1 MSTDASFQ
9 RREVG
14 EAVHFDVVPARQSI
28 GFVLLFG
35 PVSIIGLVIIAVIGA
50 AIGEAFSRQ
59 SGGFL
64 GGLAA
69 LAVGGVVLWVRIW
82 RNYFASRRGR
92 QPVTLTVDAAG
103 LHTAAGPIALRDVAE
118 FNVRRGIDGPGAT
131 PVYSASTVIVTG
143 GAANVA
149 AGAAGHAATQLGLG
163 VVNMTA
169 KARDAQLNALA
180 DRSLVLTVR
189 SRRGSGSTVL
199 AQGLTADCAQA
210 LMNDLAETVGEALQ
224 AQQARAG

>member
-14 EAVHFDVVPARQSI
+14 EAVHFDVVPAPQSI

-35 PVSIIGLVIIAVIGA
+35 PVSLMGLAIIAVIGA
-50 AIGEAFSRQ
+50 AIGEAFSRR
-59 SGGFL
+59 SGGTL
-64 GGLAA
+64 GGLVA
-69 LAVGGVVLWVRIW
+69 LVVGGLFLWVRIW
-82 RNYFASRRGR
+82 RNYFVSRRGR
-92 QPVTLTVDAAG
+92 QAVTLTVDAAG
-103 LHTAAGPIALRDVAE
+103 IHTPAGPIALRDVAE
-118 FNVRRGIDGPGAT
+118 FNVRQAIDGPGAT
-131 PVYSASTVIVTG
+131 PVYSASTVVVG
-143 GAANVA
+143 GPADVA

-163 VVNMTA
+163 VVNATA
-169 KARDAQLNALA
+169 KARDAMLGAQAA
-180 DRSLVLTVR
+180 RSLLLTVR
-189 SRRGSGSTVL
+189 SRRGSGSTIL